1 MIAVAK
7 RSKEEVGSARDTRG
21 VLAVTDGEEDGP
33 AKFGLATVDDHAELF
48 AAYGEIVR
56 SGDGFPHEPPLSWE
70 DFDDYWIAHSSAVWI
85 ARTGGKL
92 VGAYYLKPNF
102 VGKAAHIAN
111 AGYFVVE
118 SQRGKGLGRTMVEHS
133 LPEARRLGFDA
144 LQFNLVFASNP
155 ARALYHQLGFLE
167 VGRIPAAVDGE
178 DAIVY
183 WRSLEDATP

>member
-1 MIAVAK
+1 M
-7 RSKEEVGSARDTRG
+7 SGEDVG
-21 VLAVTDGEEDGP
+21 TDAPVDAPVDAP
-33 AKFGLATVDDHAELF
+33 AELSLATVADHAELF
-48 AAYGEIVR
+48 MAYSEIVL
-56 SGDGFPHEPPLSWE
+56 SGAGFPHEPPLSRE
-70 DFDDYWIAHSSAVWI
+70 EFDDYWIAHSRVVWI
-85 ARTGGKL
+85 ARSGGQL

-111 AGYFVVE
+111 AGYFVLE
-118 SQRGKGLGRTMVEHS
+118 SHRGRGLGRTMVEHS

-155 ARALYHQLGFLE
+155 ARALYRQLGFAE

-183 WRSLEDATP
+183 WRSLEDATS